1 MYQVLL
7 VENEERTRE
16 QASSYPLWKHGFYRL
31 AGVAVNGK
39 DALEKMAVNRYDIVI
54 ADVTMPVM
62 GGLELCRQI
71 RDGGYSSCV
80 ILAGPQNDFYCAREG
95 MRLGAVDYIEKP
107 YSEEKLTEALFF
119 AGRSRLVPEEDKGI
133 RFYRK
138 LLENPEQAD
147 VGVLVRELCAEAKK
161 GCLNPETELRGR
173 VLDILEQIWQKMEE
187 EALWL
192 RFLDPVDIPDGSG
205 RFCGKLSKKLSEKW
219 SGKEEDFG
227 ELEIQKMESEGA
239 KIRQF
244 AEQVITENIPHGKIC
259 IGFTP
264 DEEVGRGADFFDV
277 EDFGADFA
285 YTVDGGAENEIE
297 YENFNAAGAK
307 VKIKGFSVH
316 PGSSKNTMIN
326 AALVAMEFNNMLP
339 AGDTPANTEEYE
351 GFFHLCEMSG
361 DVSSASLDYIIRD
374 HDSAMFACRQE
385 LMRHIV
391 KLLN

>member
-205 RFCGKLSKKLSEKW
+205 RFCGKLSKKLSENGVGKRKISESLKFRKW
-219 SGKEEDFG
+219 R
-227 ELEIQKMESEGA
+227 A
-239 KIRQF
+239 R
-244 AEQVITENIPHGKIC
+244 EQR
-259 IGFTP
+259 F
-264 DEEVGRGADFFDV
+264 
-277 EDFGADFA
+277 
-285 YTVDGGAENEIE
+285 
-297 YENFNAAGAK
+297 
-307 VKIKGFSVH
+307 
-316 PGSSKNTMIN
+316 
-326 AALVAMEFNNMLP
+326 
-339 AGDTPANTEEYE
+339 
-351 GFFHLCEMSG
+351 
-361 DVSSASLDYIIRD
+361 ASLQSR
-374 HDSAMFACRQE
+374 
-385 LMRHIV
+385 
-391 KLLN
+391 